1 MSEKWY
7 VISNITL
14 WIVVIFQTIL
24 ILYLGRLVGQFLN
37 RFRIRENKQIGQLEE
52 KSLAVGQ
59 KVPVFQKNS
68 MGGKTLV
75 VPSDEYEYTL
85 LLFVSNTCSSCK
97 ELFKKMPDVINKY
110 DINYIFVS
118 SEILD
123 SNMMQ
128 SSSNAHFIV
137 SSDIVEDFFVH
148 TSPYILLVDKLG
160 EIKHI
165 ADLSNFGELI
175 MKLDS
180 ILEQELV
187 NV

>member
-37 RFRIRENKQIGQLEE
+37 RFRIRESKQIEE

-75 VPSDEYEYTL
+75 VPSDAYEYTL

-97 ELFKKMPDVINKY
+97 ELFKKMPDVINRY

-123 SNMMQ
+123 SNIMQ
-128 SSSNAHFIV
+128 SISNANFIV
-137 SSDIVEDFFVH
+137 SADIVGDFFVN
-148 TSPYILLVDKLG
+148 TSPYILLIDKLG

-165 ADLSNFGELI
+165 ADLSNFDELI